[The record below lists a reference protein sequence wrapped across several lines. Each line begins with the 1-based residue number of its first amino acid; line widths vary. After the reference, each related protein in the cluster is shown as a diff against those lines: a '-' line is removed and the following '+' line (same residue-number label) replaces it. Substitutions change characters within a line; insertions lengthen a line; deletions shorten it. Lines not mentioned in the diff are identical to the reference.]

1 MTAKSKVKIL
11 SISKRQEDS
20 RTWVVK
26 LSRDVMRVSPKDEMW
41 LSDLSGTC
49 DELEI
54 YNRARA
60 VLDTED

>member
-41 LSDLSGTC
+41 LSDLDGRC